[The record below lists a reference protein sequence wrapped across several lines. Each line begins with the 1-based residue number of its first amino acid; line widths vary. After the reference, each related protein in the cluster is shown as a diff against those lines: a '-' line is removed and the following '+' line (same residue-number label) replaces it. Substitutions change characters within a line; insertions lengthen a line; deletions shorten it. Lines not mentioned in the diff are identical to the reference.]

1 MGRCPDTRGRFR
13 ERFPGGVSGVA
24 ILTPFASPS
33 VRGNAITVG
42 RIARGLGARGLRV
55 RVWDLSVT
63 EETRVA
69 AEVEAWAPALIHS
82 FHAFRTGPLALRLAR
97 RLRVPLIVTVTGTD
111 INHDLVDP
119 TRARAV
125 RSVLDG
131 AAAMVAFHASI
142 VEQAAS
148 VVPDVRAR
156 AVVVPQAASFDGE
169 EPFDLS
175 ARWAL
180 PPDRVLFVLPAGI
193 RAVKSPRRPLAPLDA
208 VVAALPQVRLLYAGP
223 VIDPDE
229 GEALLRAL
237 ASRPWARHI
246 GAVPH
251 AQMRALLRQADVVL
265 NCSISEGGMPNS
277 VLEAMWVERAVL
289 AADIPGNRALV
300 EDGVTGLLFGDD
312 AALAEAALRLG
323 RDPALRARL
332 GRQARAAVEAC
343 YPPSREI
350 DGYVDLYRRQARA
363 ALAPDGGPDARPR
376 PRSAAADAGVEP
388 P

>member
-1 MGRCPDTRGRFR
+1 M
-13 ERFPGGVSGVA
+13 SGVA

-42 RIARGLGARGLRV
+42 RIARGLSARGLRV

-69 AEVEAWAPALIHS
+69 AEVEAWAPALIHG
-82 FHAFRTGPLALRLAR
+82 FHALRTGPLALQLAR
-97 RLRVPLIVTVTGTD
+97 RLRVPLVVTVTGTD
-111 INHDLVDP
+111 INHDLLDP
-119 TRARAV
+119 ARARTV

-131 AAAMVAFHASI
+131 AATVVAFHASI
-142 VEQAAS
+142 VERAAS
-148 VVPDVRAR
+148 VVPEVRAR
-156 AVVVPQAASFDGE
+156 AVVVPQAASFEGE

-208 VVAALPQVRLLYAGP
+208 VVAAVPQVRLLYAGP

-237 ASRPWARHI
+237 ASRSWARHI
-246 GAVPH
+246 GSVPH
-251 AQMRALLRQADVVL
+251 AHMRALLRQADVVL
-265 NCSISEGGMPNS
+265 NCSVSEGGMANA
-277 VLEAMWVERAVL
+277 VLEAMWLERAVL

-300 EDGVTGLLFGDD
+300 EDGVTGLLFADD
-312 AALAEAALRLG
+312 AALTAAALRLA

-332 GRQARAAVEAC
+332 GRRARARVEAC

-350 DGYVDLYRRQARA
+350 DGYVDLYRRQAGPGPA
-363 ALAPDGGPDARPR
+363 GDGGPGAPAR
-376 PRSAAADAGVEP
+376 PRSAPAEDAGAESP
-388 P
+388 